1 MSTRQFFIWS
11 GWAIVLALGLPVL
24 LGSMVGPTAPAL
36 VVVAKDDFP
45 ANYSISRE
53 PMIWRI
59 YPGIPETSHADYW
72 RIIVNP
78 DGPYEKQQAGHITTA
93 RYFNAEALDQA
104 YEAIRVEAE
113 INGNAQPIDFGA
125 RGSQST
131 LGYFNSSDVLFQRC
145 GMVVHVTLEDG
156 VVAQLVDYARRLDQ
170 RIVERICRK

>member
-11 GWAIVLALGLPVL
+11 GWAIVLVLGLPVL
-24 LGSMVGPTAPAL
+24 LGSMVGPASPGL
-36 VVVAKDDFP
+36 VVVTKSDFP

-59 YPGIPETSHADYW
+59 YPGIPETYDADYW

-78 DGPYEKQQAGHITTA
+78 DGPYENQQVGHITTA

-104 YEAIRVEAE
+104 YEAIRIEAE
-113 INGNAQPIDFGA
+113 INGNAQPIEFGE
-125 RGSQST
+125 RGSRST
-131 LGYFNSSDVLFQRC
+131 PGYFNSSDVLFQRC

-156 VVAQLVDYARRLDQ
+156 AIAQLVAYANRLDR
-170 RIVERICRK
+170 RIVESICEK